1 MSGGSAATPTTV
13 SVSLVTW
20 LPAAG
25 SVVSNGGVLYSVDNQ
40 PVVLLEGKATL
51 YRTLTTGDKGDD
63 VLALEQALAALG
75 YDANMTVDNTFTSAT
90 ATNLKAFQ
98 KAMGIAATG
107 SLDLTTV
114 VMHDGPA
121 VVSTLVAAVGGS
133 ASSGTEILVMADPA
147 RDVTVPLA
155 PAQLTSIAVGD
166 TVSVKLVDGSSA
178 NATVS
183 FIAAAPSSDG
193 TFALTARLD
202 PSAKVSGDH
211 LTVTVSYSR
220 VLAKGA
226 LLIDPYALVLLEGNR
241 TVVRVVRA
249 GVVTDVEVTVIAT
262 AGRSTA
268 ISSADLKEGD
278 TIEG

>member
-1 MSGGSAATPTTV
+1 M
-13 SVSLVTW
+13 
-20 LPAAG
+20 
-25 SVVSNGGVLYSVDNQ
+25 SNGGVLYRVDNQ

-75 YDANMTVDNTFTSAT
+75 YDANMTVDNNFTSVT
-90 ATNLKAFQ
+90 AKNLKAFQ

-133 ASSGTEILVMADPA
+133 ASSGTEILVMADQA

-178 NATVS
+178 NATVT
-183 FIAAAPSSDG
+183 FIAAAPASDG

-202 PSAKVSGDH
+202 PSVKVSGDH

-220 VLAKGA
+220 VLAKNA

-241 TVVRVVRA
+241 TVVRVVHT
-249 GVVTDVEVTVIAT
+249 GVATDVEVTVIAT

>member
-1 MSGGSAATPTTV
+1 
-13 SVSLVTW
+13 
-20 LPAAG
+20 
-25 SVVSNGGVLYSVDNQ
+25 
-40 PVVLLEGKATL
+40 
-51 YRTLTTGDKGDD
+51 
-63 VLALEQALAALG
+63 
-75 YDANMTVDNTFTSAT
+75 
-90 ATNLKAFQ
+90 
-98 KAMGIAATG
+98 MGIPATG

-133 ASSGTEILVMADPA
+133 ATSGTEILVMADQA

-155 PAQLTSIAVGD
+155 AAQLTSIAVGD
-166 TVSVKLVDGSSA
+166 TLSVKLVDGSSA
-178 NATVS
+178 NATVT

-202 PSAKVSGDH
+202 PKAKVSGDH

-220 VLAKGA
+220 VIAKNA

-249 GVVTDVEVTVIAT
+249 GVVSDVEVTVIAT

-268 ISSADLKEGD
+268 ISSSDLKVGD

>member
-1 MSGGSAATPTTV
+1 
-13 SVSLVTW
+13 VTW
-20 LPAAG
+20 LPNAG
-25 SVVSNGGVLYSVDNQ
+25 SVVSSGGVLYRVDNQ
-40 PVVLLEGKATL
+40 PVVLLEGTATL
-51 YRTLTTGDKGDD
+51 YRSLKVGDKGDD
-63 VLALEQALAALG
+63 VLALETALAALG
-75 YDANMTVDNTFTSAT
+75 YDTNMTVDDSFTSVT

-98 KAMGIAATG
+98 TAMGIDATG
-107 SLDLTTV
+107 GLDLTTV
-114 VMHDGPA
+114 VMHDGPV
-121 VVSTLVAAVGGS
+121 VVSTLVAAVGDS
-133 ASSGTEILVMADPA
+133 ASSGTEILVMADEE
-147 RDVTVPLA
+147 RDVTLSLE

-166 TVSVKLVDGSSA
+166 TVSVKLLDGS
-178 NATVS
+178 NVDATVA
-183 FIAAAPSSDG
+183 FIAAAPASDG

-249 GVVTDVEVTVIAT
+249 GGVSDVEVTVIAT

-268 ISSADLKEGD
+268 ISSADLNEGD